1 MNNNLIG
8 NHDENSKNMRISS
21 GDYVYA
27 IHLLSQLI
35 VITWMCDHS
44 RCCKLK
50 LRHHYRRS
58 NNFSYLVIFGLNK
71 ICVTKTQFTWLRHR
85 WSLKLILNF
94 LRSRTKIL
102 GNSIFR
108 QMETMNRV
116 SLASVKRAER
126 LTRLTE
132 EKSCAAAIH
141 RSDGSSI

>member
-1 MNNNLIG
+1 MKTTMITFKNL
-8 NHDENSKNMRISS
+8 RISS

-94 LRSRTKIL
+94 LRSRTKIDQKAQPTFL
-102 GNSIFR
+102 MLYPSGE
-108 QMETMNRV
+108 Q
-116 SLASVKRAER
+116 
-126 LTRLTE
+126 
-132 EKSCAAAIH
+132 
-141 RSDGSSI
+141 SSITLPKTTF